1 MVIIPGVRY
10 DVAMQNTKSMTT
22 LEPGSIKALAMDLD
36 GTILDAHS
44 RLSERTIRAIRSCY
58 KQGLRPIICTGR
70 SLGAAEKY
78 WAALDVE
85 GPIVCFNGAEV
96 IDMPGGK
103 ILKATLLD
111 KEVAEYCVDLSRSMG
126 VYYQAY
132 FPISLEHP
140 MQQARETLMTEG
152 GSGENE
158 VYRRHTGVHAL
169 VTDLKEA
176 LSVPDCKGCLK
187 TMFISEPEQHDRI
200 RPLLRERFG
209 DRVYMTRSATT
220 FFEVLDGKASK
231 GEGLKTAL
239 EHLGLQSNEVIAFG
253 DEENDLPMFQI
264 AGFSA
269 APANAKDEVRAA
281 ADTVIRAN
289 TEDGVARFLEETF
302 GLTGV

>member
-1 MVIIPGVRY
+1 MVIISEIRY
-10 DVAMQNTKSMTT
+10 DTAMQNTKSMTA

-36 GTILDAHS
+36 GTILDADS
-44 RLSERTIRAIRSCY
+44 RLSERSIRAIRSCY

-78 WAALDVE
+78 LEALDVE

-103 ILKATLLD
+103 ILKTTLLD

-140 MQQARETLMTEG
+140 GETLMTEG
-152 GSGENE
+152 GSKENE
-158 VYRRHTGVHAL
+158 VYRRQTGVHAL

-176 LSVPDCKGCLK
+176 LSAPDCKGCLK
-187 TMFISEPEQHDRI
+187 TMFISEPELHDRI

-239 EHLGLQSNEVIAFG
+239 EHLGLQGNEVIAFG
-253 DEENDLPMFQI
+253 DEENDLPMFRI
-264 AGFSA
+264 AGFSV
-269 APANAKDEVRAA
+269 APANAKDQVRAA